1 MTMAKYWSPFG
12 FLALIPLG
20 YWLGGPWTLLLLGAL
35 PLALAGGD
43 WLLGAEPPQA
53 SDTAPLGHRLLP
65 WIYIPLQL
73 IELVWAGWIVARPS
87 TDLLTAIGLTLSTGL
102 ATGVFGF
109 LAAHEMVHS
118 RHTAERLWGLVMLAG
133 VLDMQFAISHVSGH
147 HRRPAT
153 FEDPATARRGE
164 SLYAFWIRSVAGQAA
179 EAWAFETQRLAR
191 GGRAS
196 FGPGNRLLAFAAI
209 ELALVAAVGFAGW
222 RALGFFVAQAVLAIV
237 LLECFNYVAHYGLVR
252 RRRPDGRLEPL
263 RPKHSWNSVRRVNN
277 ASLFNMGRH
286 ADHHRFSTR
295 PYNELEV
302 LGGGA
307 QLPCGYAGVIL
318 MALIPPLW
326 RRVMDPRVDA
336 VMADVAMADAA
347 VDDPQAIA
355 RRDAAAA

>member
-1 MTMAKYWSPFG
+1 MTIAKYWSPFG

-20 YWLGGPWTLLLLGAL
+20 YWLGGPWTFLLLAVL

-43 WLLGAEPPQA
+43 WLLGEEPPHA

-73 IELVWAGWIVARPS
+73 IELVWAGQIVARPS
-87 TDLLTAIGLTLSTGL
+87 TDLVTAIGLTLSTGL
-102 ATGVFGF
+102 AAGVFGF

-118 RHTAERLWGLVMLAG
+118 RRPPERIWGLVMLAG
-133 VLDMQFAISHVSGH
+133 VLDMQFAISHVAGH

-191 GGRAS
+191 GGRAP
-196 FGPGNRLLAFAAI
+196 FGPGNRLLGFAAI
-209 ELALVAAVGFAGW
+209 EIALLVAVGFAGW
-222 RALGFFVAQAVLAIV
+222 RALGFFVAQAALAIV
-237 LLECFNYVAHYGLVR
+237 LLESFNYVAHYGLVR
-252 RRRPDGRLEPL
+252 RRRLDGRLEPL
-263 RPKHSWNSVRRVNN
+263 GPKHSWNSVRRVNN

-286 ADHHRFSTR
+286 ADHHRFSAR

-326 RRVMDPRVDA
+326 RRVMDPIVDV
-336 VMADVAMADAA
+336 VMADAGMSDAA
-347 VDDPQAIA
+347 VDDPQAIH